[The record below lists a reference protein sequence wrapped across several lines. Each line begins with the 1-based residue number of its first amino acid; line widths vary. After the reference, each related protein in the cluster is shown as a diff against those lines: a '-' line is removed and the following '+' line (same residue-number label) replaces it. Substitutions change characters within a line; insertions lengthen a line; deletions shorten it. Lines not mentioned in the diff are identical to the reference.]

1 MNTSSKPIHPPSFI
15 EKKRA
20 SLVNIGEKLTGL
32 DLDGDGDVNDGHG
45 GLIKPAGAPA
55 AASRDSSPSTPLKS
69 KLLTFDKLFDNNDK
83 RQVQAADTIAA
94 ARKGQ
99 LTRRSLAAAAAGEQH

>member
-1 MNTSSKPIHPPSFI
+1 MEPGAPV
-15 EKKRA
+15 RA
-20 SLVNIGEKLTGL
+20 ARLQPVL
-32 DLDGDGDVNDGHG
+32 
-45 GLIKPAGAPA
+45 AGAPA

-99 LTRRSLAAAAAGEQH
+99 LTRRSLAAAAAGEEH